1 MADEKMQALFD
12 KIGSFNYEDTLKKIL
27 QSIKKPNI
35 LVCGGTG
42 VGKSSLINYVFGK
55 DVAQVGE
62 GTAVT
67 AEIRRY
73 ASETA
78 SIVLYDTIGYEIG
91 AAKQQEFYE
100 KVVQFVKDRNA
111 LSEVA
116 DHIHLIWYCIS
127 AANKRVTD
135 MDIAAIRTFA
145 ETTKICVALTQADST
160 TAAELRQM
168 EQVLQ
173 EQLPHTP
180 YFVVSVDTRMPKE
193 LVGWDKLVQWSMNNL
208 DSGLRLAFAQ
218 ALGQELD
225 VKKAQADTI
234 IKRYMLAAAGAVAS
248 PLPMTDSAALI
259 ALQTTMATHIFN
271 YWGIDKTNDKIKEV
285 FVNVVVANMGRMVS
299 RTLLKFIP
307 GVGTITSLIV
317 NGSVATSFT
326 YAFGMALNEIC
337 YHMAQRLAAGEQ
349 VNPETMLTVDFI
361 LKTVEKYYKH

>member
-1 MADEKMQALFD
+1 
-12 KIGSFNYEDTLKKIL
+12 
-27 QSIKKPNI
+27 
-35 LVCGGTG
+35 
-42 VGKSSLINYVFGK
+42 
-55 DVAQVGE
+55 
-62 GTAVT
+62 
-67 AEIRRY
+67 
-73 ASETA
+73 
-78 SIVLYDTIGYEIG
+78 
-91 AAKQQEFYE
+91 
-100 KVVQFVKDRNA
+100 
-111 LSEVA
+111 
-116 DHIHLIWYCIS
+116 
-127 AANKRVTD
+127 
-135 MDIAAIRTFA
+135 
-145 ETTKICVALTQADST
+145 
-160 TAAELRQM
+160 
-168 EQVLQ
+168 
-173 EQLPHTP
+173 
-180 YFVVSVDTRMPKE
+180 MPRE

>member
-1 MADEKMQALFD
+1 MANEKMQALFD

-27 QSIKKPNI
+27 QAIKKPNI

-55 DVAQVGE
+55 DVAKVGE

-91 AAKQQEFYE
+91 EIKQQEFYE
-100 KVVQFVKDRNA
+100 KVVQFVKNRNNS
-111 LSEVA
+111 SEVA
-116 DHIHLIWYCIS
+116 EHIHLIWYCVS
-127 AANKRVTD
+127 AANKRVTA

-145 ETTKICVALTQADST
+145 ETAKIGVALTQADST
-160 TAAELRQM
+160 TAQELTEM
-168 EQVLQ
+168 EQVLK
-173 EQLPHTP
+173 EQLPQIP

-193 LVGWDKLVQWSMNNL
+193 LVGWDKLIQWSMNNL

-271 YWGIDKTNDKIKEV
+271 YWGIDKTNDKVKEL

-307 GVGTITSLIV
+307 GVGTITSLII

-349 VNPETMLTVDFI
+349 INPETILTVDFI

>member
-1 MADEKMQALFD
+1 
-12 KIGSFNYEDTLKKIL
+12 
-27 QSIKKPNI
+27 
-35 LVCGGTG
+35 
-42 VGKSSLINYVFGK
+42 
-55 DVAQVGE
+55 
-62 GTAVT
+62 
-67 AEIRRY
+67 
-73 ASETA
+73 
-78 SIVLYDTIGYEIG
+78 
-91 AAKQQEFYE
+91 
-100 KVVQFVKDRNA
+100 
-111 LSEVA
+111 
-116 DHIHLIWYCIS
+116 
-127 AANKRVTD
+127 

-145 ETTKICVALTQADST
+145 ETTKLCVALTQADRT
-160 TAAELRQM
+160 TAEELRQM

-173 EQLPHTP
+173 EKLPHIP

-193 LVGWDKLVQWSMNNL
+193 MVGWDKLVQWSMNNL

-225 VKKAQADTI
+225 VKKTQADTI

-349 VNPETMLTVDFI
+349 INPETMLTVDFI